1 MVHTHVHICMGMYI
15 CIRLRESMTRHIYN
29 QLTLLTIAYTVN
41 AYYYLIYLALLFQ
54 NSPGIFM
61 WTHIAVLVHTHTHTN
76 MYTCILCLICP
87 PHLLSSLRH
96 ICTCMHIYDIHK
108 YLIKTPHTHTH
119 TKCRYDIHEHTHL
132 LTTHTHTPTHHART
146 HARTH
151 THTHTHPKGVGCEG
165 ASVADSLFEDP
176 ASVPDVSLCLKA
188 SYTSKLRPHT
198 LETALRPHTLVT
210 ALGPHTPVT

>member
-1 MVHTHVHICMGMYI
+1 VNTHRCT
-15 CIRLRESMTRHIYN
+15 S
-29 QLTLLTIAYTVN
+29 
-41 AYYYLIYLALLFQ
+41 
-54 NSPGIFM
+54 
-61 WTHIAVLVHTHTHTN
+61 THTHT
-76 MYTCILCLICP
+76 YKYVFTHACILCLICP

-96 ICTCMHIYDIHK
+96 ICTCMHIYDIHT
-108 YLIKTPHTHTH
+108 YLINTPHTHTN

-132 LTTHTHTPTHHART
+132 PTTHTHTPTHHART

-151 THTHTHPKGVGCEG
+151 TRTHPKGVGCER

-188 SYTSKLRPHT
+188 SYTSN
-198 LETALRPHTLVT
+198 LRPHTLVT